1 MPRVDSQKFYSSAI
15 DKYGITAK
23 GVNWH
28 SKESQK
34 MRFDIILE
42 MLPSD
47 ISGYSV
53 ADAGCGFG
61 DLYLYML
68 KKKMAPKEY
77 IGIDSLPDMYSI
89 ASDRTGCE
97 IVIADICA
105 PRAFPPDGRGIDE
118 LPSADFYI
126 CSGAMNVLESF
137 ETHLFVRNCFSS
149 CNIGFIFNVLHG
161 DKRSET
167 YNYLTTAQI
176 EQMALELGVNSLIL
190 RDDYM
195 EDDITVMFLKETI

>member
-42 MLPSD
+42 MLPDD
-47 ISGYSV
+47 ISNYSV
-53 ADAGCGFG
+53 SDAGCGFG

-68 KKKMAPKEY
+68 KKKKAPKEY
-77 IGIDSLPDMYSI
+77 IGIDSLSDMYSI

-97 IVIADICA
+97 IIIADICK
-105 PRAFPPDGRGIDE
+105 DK
-118 LPSADFYI
+118 LPTADFYI
-126 CSGAMNVLESF
+126 CSGAMNVLEEF
-137 ETHLFVRNCFSS
+137 ETHLFVRNCFSA
-149 CNIGFIFNVLHG
+149 CRVGFIFNVLHG
-161 DKRSET
+161 EKKSET
-167 YNYLTTAQI
+167 YNYLTTTKI
-176 EQMALELGVNSLIL
+176 EQMAKELGVKSVVL

-195 EDDITVMFLKETI
+195 QDDITVIFLKEAL

>member
-1 MPRVDSQKFYSSAI
+1 MPRIDSQKFYSSAI

-34 MRFDIILE
+34 MRFDIILD
-42 MLPSD
+42 MLPHK
-47 ISGYSV
+47 ISRYSI

-68 KKKMAPKEY
+68 KKKRAPKEY
-77 IGIDSLPDMYSI
+77 IGIDSLSDMYSI

-97 IVIADICA
+97 IVIVDICK
-105 PRAFPPDGRGIDE
+105 E
-118 LPSADFYI
+118 KLPAADYYV
-126 CSGAMNVLESF
+126 CSGAMNVLEEF
-137 ETHLFVRNCFSS
+137 ETHLFMRNCFNA
-149 CNIGFIFNVLHG
+149 CRVGFIFNVLHG
-161 DKRSET
+161 DKKSET

-176 EQMALELGVNSLIL
+176 EQMAKELGVKKVIF

-195 EDDITVMFLKETI
+195 QDDITALFLKESI

>member
-34 MRFDIILE
+34 IRFDVILE
-42 MLPSD
+42 MLPNELSLYT
-47 ISGYSV
+47 I

-68 KKKMAPKEY
+68 KKKKAPKEY
-77 IGIDSLPDMYSI
+77 IGIDSLSDMYSI
-89 ASDRTGCE
+89 ASERTGCE
-97 IVIADICA
+97 IVIADICK
-105 PRAFPPDGRGIDE
+105 E
-118 LPSADFYI
+118 KLPAADFYV
-126 CSGAMNVLESF
+126 CSGAMNVLEEF
-137 ETHLFVRNCFSS
+137 ETHLFVRNCFEA
-149 CNIGFIFNVLHG
+149 CKIGFIFNVLHG
-161 DKRSET
+161 DRKSET

-176 EQMALELGVNSLIL
+176 EQMAKELGVKKVVL

-195 EDDITVMFLKETI
+195 QDDITAIFIKESL

>member
-34 MRFDIILE
+34 LRFDILLE
-42 MLPSD
+42 MLPDDLS
-47 ISGYSV
+47 SYSI

-61 DLYLYML
+61 DLYLYMQ
-68 KKKMAPKEY
+68 KKKRSPKEY

-89 ASDRTGCE
+89 ASERTGCE
-97 IVIADICA
+97 IVIADICKEIL
-105 PRAFPPDGRGIDE
+105 PP
-118 LPSADFYI
+118 ADFYV
-126 CSGAMNVLESF
+126 CSGAMNVLEEF
-137 ETHLFVRNCFSS
+137 ETHLFVQKCFNASRV
-149 CNIGFIFNVLHG
+149 GFLFNVLHG
-161 DKRSET
+161 EKNSET
-167 YNYLTTAQI
+167 YNYLTTPQI
-176 EQMALELGVNSLIL
+176 EQMAAHLGVKKVIL

-195 EDDITVMFLKETI
+195 QDDITVAFLKDSI

>member
-34 MRFDIILE
+34 MRFYIILE
-42 MLPSD
+42 MLPNDVS
-47 ISGYSV
+47 SYSI

-68 KKKMAPKEY
+68 KKKKAPKEY
-77 IGIDSLPDMYSI
+77 IGIDSLSDMYSI

-97 IVIADICA
+97 IVIADICK
-105 PRAFPPDGRGIDE
+105 DE
-118 LPSADFYI
+118 LPCADFYI
-126 CSGAMNVLESF
+126 CSGAMNVLEEF
-137 ETHLFVRNCFSS
+137 ETHLFVRNCFSA
-149 CNIGFIFNVLHG
+149 CRVGFIFNVLHG
-161 DKRSET
+161 EKKSET
-167 YNYLTTAQI
+167 YNYITTPQI
-176 EQMALELGVNSLIL
+176 EQMAKELGVKSVVL

-195 EDDITVMFLKETI
+195 QDDITVIFLKEAL

>member
-34 MRFDIILE
+34 IRFDIILE

-68 KKKMAPKEY
+68 KKKKAPKEY
-77 IGIDSLPDMYSI
+77 IGIDSLIDMYSI

-97 IVIADICA
+97 IVIADICK
-105 PRAFPPDGRGIDE
+105 DK
-118 LPSADFYI
+118 LPTTDFYI
-126 CSGAMNVLESF
+126 CSGAMNVLEEF

-149 CNIGFIFNVLHG
+149 CNIGFIFNILHG
-161 DKRSET
+161 DKNSET

-176 EQMALELGVNSLIL
+176 EQMALELGVNSVIL

>member
-42 MLPSD
+42 MLPDD
-47 ISGYSV
+47 ISQYSI

-61 DLYLYML
+61 DLHLYML
-68 KKKMAPKEY
+68 KKKRAPKEY
-77 IGIDSLPDMYSI
+77 IGIDSLSDMYSI

-97 IVIADICA
+97 IVIADICK
-105 PRAFPPDGRGIDE
+105 DK
-118 LPSADFYI
+118 LPMADYYV
-126 CSGAMNVLESF
+126 CSGAMNVLEEF
-137 ETHLFVRNCFSS
+137 ETHLFVRNCFSA
-149 CNIGFIFNVLHG
+149 CRVGFIFNVLHG
-161 DKRSET
+161 EKKSET
-167 YNYLTTAQI
+167 YNYITTSKI
-176 EQMALELGVNSLIL
+176 EQMAKELGVKKIIL

-195 EDDITVMFLKETI
+195 QDDITVLFLKEAL